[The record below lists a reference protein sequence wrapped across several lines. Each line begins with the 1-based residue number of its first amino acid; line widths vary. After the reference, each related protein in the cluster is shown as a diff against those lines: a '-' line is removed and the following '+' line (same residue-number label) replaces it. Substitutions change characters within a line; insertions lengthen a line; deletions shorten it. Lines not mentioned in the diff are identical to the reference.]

1 MLRVWNEWRDRYAYD
16 VEVSAAKEQFEAK
29 SWIPAFVSYSN
40 AERAALKID
49 KGVAAESA
57 YNAAMALMNA
67 DQWRR
72 AQGLLR
78 RIQREYPKYQPS
90 LVREQIREIQSAC
103 PNQFLGC

>member
-16 VEVSAAKEQFEAK
+16 LERSAADEQFDAK

-40 AERAALKID
+40 AEKAALKID

-57 YNAAMALMNA
+57 YNAAMALKNA